1 MKVRRRRE
9 GRDMILLGGWL
20 FADLLLGLA
29 MLFLTANS
37 VGTPPPTPTPTPSP
51 NSYATMA
58 ASAAIVAYE
67 FGEGVG
73 VGVGGGVPTVF
84 AVRKSIARPSSRS
97 AKSHPPSR
105 IMSRPSRRRRTFIDR

>member
-1 MKVRRRRE
+1 MRVRRRRE

-29 MLFLTANS
+29 MLFLTANT

-58 ASAAIVAYE
+58 AEAAMTATAQQAELDALNITA
-67 FGEGVG
+67 
-73 VGVGGGVPTVF
+73 T
-84 AVRKSIARPSSRS
+84 AVDQRAAATAAAHRPPSKLLSRS
-97 AKSHPPSR
+97 APPRLRSCN
-105 IMSRPSRRRRTFIDR
+105 